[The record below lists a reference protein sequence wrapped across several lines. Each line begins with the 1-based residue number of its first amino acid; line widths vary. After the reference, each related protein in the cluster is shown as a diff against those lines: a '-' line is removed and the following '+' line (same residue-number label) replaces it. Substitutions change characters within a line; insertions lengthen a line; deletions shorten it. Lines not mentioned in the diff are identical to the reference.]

1 MGFLYSALRRT
12 SGAEMVRRS
21 LTEEVV
27 ALHDPV
33 GGVVVA
39 GADDAGPGHVGAR
52 GGGGRGAVL
61 LPGREGTN
69 VVVVLV
75 VAPGGVGDD
84 GVRSCFQAG
93 REPTSWLSWSL
104 PQVVWGMT
112 GTNSFWNIL
121 LF

>member
-1 MGFLYSALRRT
+1 MQWKQHESEQDQIFLDLFNVT
-12 SGAEMVRRS
+12 VLC

-61 LPGREGTN
+61 LPGREGTHI
-69 VVVVLV
+69 VVVLV

-84 GVRSCFQAG
+84 GHEQLLEHFA
-93 REPTSWLSWSL
+93 LL
-104 PQVVWGMT
+104 T
-112 GTNSFWNIL
+112 G
-121 LF
+121 